1 VARREA
7 AAQAEK
13 EAALARAQAAEQR
26 AQEVALREAAARA
39 QASAVLKERQ
49 RLALQNEQTAEKLT
63 QLREKLAALEVQK
76 ENEAR
81 KVAQLEKERRQA
93 LEASKKSVWVQR
105 DAALRRLTIHY
116 TEYNSYSDRSYTTSR
131 ELVMPMVKVGKAV
144 LIPADFRKLGLN
156 ASFFGGLSDRVS
168 DVTGGLSPLT
178 GTGDQFPI
186 RTIIVPGT
194 EPQVC
199 FVQFDGSVEGA
210 LESISMAA
218 LKEQR
223 LKSALLFSP
232 DDVNA
237 YGEVEINPVF
247 GSDYLKVRSLT
258 GDKPAV
264 GDYLMSDKGEF
275 IGVMVTKEDCYVTPQ
290 VLSRTPPPVQI
301 PLTSANPDE
310 TYFTDFIQKLQ
321 QARALV
327 KEHLAKRSL

>member
-1 VARREA
+1 
-7 AAQAEK
+7 
-13 EAALARAQAAEQR
+13 
-26 AQEVALREAAARA
+26 
-39 QASAVLKERQ
+39 
-49 RLALQNEQTAEKLT
+49 
-63 QLREKLAALEVQK
+63 
-76 ENEAR
+76 
-81 KVAQLEKERRQA
+81 
-93 LEASKKSVWVQR
+93 
-105 DAALRRLTIHY
+105 
-116 TEYNSYSDRSYTTSR
+116 
-131 ELVMPMVKVGKAV
+131 
-144 LIPADFRKLGLN
+144 
-156 ASFFGGLSDRVS
+156 
-168 DVTGGLSPLT
+168 
-178 GTGDQFPI
+178 
-186 RTIIVPGT
+186 
-194 EPQVC
+194 
-199 FVQFDGSVEGA
+199 
-210 LESISMAA
+210 MAA